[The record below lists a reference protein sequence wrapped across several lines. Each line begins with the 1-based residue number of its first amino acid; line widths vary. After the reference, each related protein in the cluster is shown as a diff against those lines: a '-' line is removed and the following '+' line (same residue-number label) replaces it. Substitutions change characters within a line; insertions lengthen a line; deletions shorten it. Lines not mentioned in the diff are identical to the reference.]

1 MYIEMDI
8 DEFKKKYPHL
18 AKEILS
24 KKPQLKVKI
33 QDPLRGFQPSVV
45 DFIRRANTVE
55 EAEEVINYL
64 EQRGEITSQEARE
77 IRKQLRE
84 KGLESF
90 GPKKRPGYYFR
101 YAAGLEE

>member
-1 MYIEMDI
+1 MEMDV
-8 DEFKKKYPHL
+8 DEFKRKYPHL
-18 AKEILS
+18 AKEILN
-24 KKPQLKVKI
+24 KEPQLKVKI

-64 EQRGEITSQEARE
+64 EQRGEITHEEANE
-77 IRKQLRE
+77 IRKQLHE

-90 GPKKRPGYYFR
+90 GSRKRPGYYFR
-101 YAAGLEE
+101 YAAGLED